1 MKVVLDT
8 NILLVILSRN
18 SKYSSILDY
27 FEDGDFTWCVTTE
40 ILAEYVEVI
49 ERFLGNVFVDYFM
62 EIIDQAENIEYITTY
77 YKWRLIKD
85 DPDDDKFVDCA
96 IACGA
101 KYIVTH
107 DKHFRILSSITFPK
121 VEIASI

>member
-1 MKVVLDT
+1 
-8 NILLVILSRN
+8 
-18 SKYSSILDY
+18 
-27 FEDGDFTWCVTTE
+27 
-40 ILAEYVEVI
+40 
-49 ERFLGNVFVDYFM
+49 M

-107 DKHFRILSSITFPK
+107 DKHFRILSNITFPK
-121 VEIASI
+121 VEIASIQVFIEDLKGE